1 MGCKATLRRG
11 RRKKQSCSYGSGHG
25 PDKVGA
31 RRAVPLRESLLEM
44 ALAVGALGGEDAGD
58 ADEIVGYGDFG
69 PGREGEEWADGGR
82 V

>member
-1 MGCKATLRRG
+1 
-11 RRKKQSCSYGSGHG
+11 
-25 PDKVGA
+25 
-31 RRAVPLRESLLEM
+31 M